1 MKITFSARSFEATE
15 KLENFAT
22 NEVGKLSKYLNDKIT
37 SEIILQET
45 GTLKVV
51 DIRLNAMGRMFKVNM
66 EDSDFYKI
74 IPKAVNKLEKQ
85 MRSQK
90 SKFSSR

>member
-22 NEVGKLSKYLNDKIT
+22 EEVGKLSKYLNDKIT
-37 SEIILQET
+37 SEIILKEN

-74 IPKAVNKLEKQ
+74 IPKAVNKLGKQ
-85 MRSQK
+85 MKSQK